1 MGESNSSQLLDKGK
15 EVVTEYS
22 SSSSESGSFPRT
34 QLRVEAPEFVPAP
47 VYNSGTFQ
55 REREL
60 RWQGIH
66 LNLGDIKKGHV
77 DPTITT
83 SDPISSRVTPPGPS
97 AQVSMSPKRHRWQRR
112 NARQS
117 WANFTMADDS
127 ALTNAQRAYIVDTI
141 LAQHEGS
148 RRRIQDAARQAFLA
162 SIERTICQDLK
173 KLLPG
178 VSSSND
184 DLSGEVMRRAQV
196 FAKWP
201 EYQEF
206 IKKDPQREK
215 YAKQAA
221 NVQARRAAYKQR
233 ELAIPSNSMASKV
246 QDTKLASSSHA
257 ISMQNKKTITTSPKN
272 EAKIL
277 DPCPTRKRTSTN
289 QFEVLSSMPVEIT
302 EADNNTSEASSVS
315 THFRRKKPRKQ
326 VPLAHRPVT
335 RGLSNSGNEKKMFGI
350 CRVI

>member
-1 MGESNSSQLLDKGK
+1 MAPL
-15 EVVTEYS
+15 
-22 SSSSESGSFPRT
+22 GS
-34 QLRVEAPEFVPAP
+34 
-47 VYNSGTFQ
+47 
-55 REREL
+55 
-60 RWQGIH
+60 
-66 LNLGDIKKGHV
+66 
-77 DPTITT
+77 
-83 SDPISSRVTPPGPS
+83 S
-97 AQVSMSPKRHRWQRR
+97 AQGSMSPKRHRRQRR

-117 WANFTMADDS
+117 WANFTVADDS

-233 ELAIPSNSMASKV
+233 ELAIPTNSMASKV

-302 EADNNTSEASSVS
+302 EADNNTSEASSIFISRERSHSFQEKEASKASS
-315 THFRRKKPRKQ
+315 T
-326 VPLAHRPVT
+326 RPIPGDS
-335 RGLSNSGNEKKMFGI
+335 RSLKFW
-350 CRVI
+350 